1 MTRLLL
7 GLAALTL
14 LTACGIKGDL
24 ERPDPMWNS
33 DEAIAAEC
41 RRQVEENVPPSRRDP
56 RCAGRE
62 TGAQTPQ

>member
-1 MTRLLL
+1 MTRLV
-7 GLAALTL
+7 LATLALAML
-14 LTACGIKGDL
+14 AGCGIKGGL
-24 ERPDPMWNS
+24 ERPDPLWNS

-41 RRQVEENVPPSRRDP
+41 RRQAEENVPPSRRDP